1 MVGNVML
8 KFAREVSE
16 RKRRELRAQD
26 YTWYLLPSDLYLG
39 RVWSCRGT
47 LGSIALGKMEGKF
60 VAKLIFTVAEFEADV
75 EGSGVRAKETL
86 WRFPEPESLGVW
98 TSGL

>member
-1 MVGNVML
+1 MAGNVML
-8 KFAREVSE
+8 KFAQEVSE

-26 YTWYLLPSDLYLG
+26 YAWYLLPSDLYLG
-39 RVWSCRGT
+39 RVWSYRGT

-60 VAKLIFTVAEFEADV
+60 VAKLIFTVGEFEADFQ
-75 EGSGVRAKETL
+75 GSGVRAKETL
-86 WRFPEPESLGVW
+86 WRFPEPESLGIW